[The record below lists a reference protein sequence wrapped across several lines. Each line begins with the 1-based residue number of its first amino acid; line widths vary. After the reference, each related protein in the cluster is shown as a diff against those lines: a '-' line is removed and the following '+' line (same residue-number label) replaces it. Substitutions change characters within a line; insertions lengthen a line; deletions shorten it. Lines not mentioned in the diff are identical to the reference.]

1 MIRVNLA
8 RSGETSLLEINVE
21 IDGANVKPAPNGA
34 AGPARFKP
42 PVQLGSARPGPPRR
56 GGAAA
61 SDDADTEA
69 PWVKPG

>member
-21 IDGANVKPAPNGA
+21 IDGANVKAPNDA

-42 PVQLGSARPGPPRR
+42 PVQLGSASPGPPRR

-61 SDDADTEA
+61 VRDTDSEA